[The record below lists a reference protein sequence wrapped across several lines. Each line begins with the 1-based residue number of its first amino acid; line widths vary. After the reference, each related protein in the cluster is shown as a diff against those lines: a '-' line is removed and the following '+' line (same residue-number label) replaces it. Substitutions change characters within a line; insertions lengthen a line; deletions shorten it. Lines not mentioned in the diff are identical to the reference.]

1 MVVLKPSHGRWT
13 RMEAVG
19 MEQAHLRGNWEMKS
33 SGSNDGLDSGGQGG
47 RVWGSTKDDSC
58 VSGM

>member
-1 MVVLKPSHGRWT
+1 
-13 RMEAVG
+13 

-33 SGSNDGLDSGGQGG
+33 SGINDGLDSGGQGG

-58 VSGM
+58 VSGMKTACRDQRREVAIGQAW

>member
-1 MVVLKPSHGRWT
+1 
-13 RMEAVG
+13 MEAVG
-19 MEQAHLRGNWEMKS
+19 MERAHLRGNWEMKS